1 MRIFLNSNIRDY
13 DDGNVKTCD
22 LLRFK
27 NKISHS
33 SVSFTEGATDKADSV
48 LIWSRFS
55 WFSRFSGLFS
65 RSGSGLVISD
75 VEISVSEILSS
86 VASSVI
92 SSGWSSVSWAPG
104 AI

>member
-1 MRIFLNSNIRDY
+1 MDIFAVEYTRRWH
-13 DDGNVKTCD
+13 NVKTCD

-33 SVSFTEGATDKADSV
+33 SVSFTEGATDNADSV
-48 LIWSRFS
+48 GSTFS
-55 WFSRFSGLFS
+55 FRLGLFS
-65 RSGSGLVISD
+65 RSGSGFVISD

-86 VASSVI
+86 VASSVASSVISSVVI
-92 SSGWSSVSWAPG
+92 SSGWSAVAG

>member
-1 MRIFLNSNIRDY
+1 MWFTQIQKY
-13 DDGNVKTCD
+13 Q
-22 LLRFK
+22 
-27 NKISHS
+27 ISHS

-55 WFSRFSGLFS
+55 WFSRCSGLFS
-65 RSGSGLVISD
+65 RSGLVISD

-92 SSGWSSVSWAPG
+92 SSGWSSVSWAAG